1 MMNHENSDNI
11 KDINYEKS
19 IKISAEHYIRNSL
32 SCEKEFGKDS
42 KVNNFNLS
50 IATSNNEKINSLC
63 CHTNF
68 LDLNNNDVD
77 SKNKNN
83 KNSNARQRWKILAR
97 AIITENDATRMSSS
111 SLESMSSDNVSLT
124 TYTALSQNHSEA
136 STRRFDTFD
145 LIKHNMLS
153 VESKRTLIGNQD
165 NWCNYKLLYDGGD
178 EKDFNINIHQIS
190 RSWTTKDLIGF
201 NNTGNICVWPSEEAL
216 SYYVLENLDMF
227 KDSWILELGGG
238 MTCLAGLMLAK
249 YADPFLV
256 HLTDGNSL
264 SLENVKKSVRLN
276 EFSCFI
282 KCSGV
287 CVILFF
293 VFNIVIEI
301 TFESR
306 IVLKWSKYEQLSK
319 RHPAEIGK
327 YDFILSADCIFFD
340 DSRNALVDTIN
351 YYLSANG
358 QAFIIAPTRGHTMT
372 SFINKSI
379 AKGFKCEIMT
389 YYNQQIWKR
398 HQELLKSKEYDEDIH
413 YPIFVKLMRNK
424 KPEIKL

>member
-1 MMNHENSDNI
+1 MNHEHSDNI

-19 IKISAEHYIRNSL
+19 INISAEHYIRNSL
-32 SCEKEFGKDS
+32 SCEKEFEKLDC
-42 KVNNFNLS
+42 KVNNCNLS
-50 IATSNNEKINSLC
+50 SATSDNEKINSLSIC
-63 CHTNF
+63 CHTNNN
-68 LDLNNNDVD
+68 LDLNNNDVE
-77 SKNKNN
+77 SKNKNNN

-111 SLESMSSDNVSLT
+111 SLESIDNVPLT
-124 TYTALSQNHSEA
+124 TTDTASSNLDPHYYEA

-165 NWCNYKLLYDGGD
+165 NWCNYKLLYEGASD
-178 EKDFNINIHQIS
+178 EDDFNINIHQIS

-216 SYYVLENLDMF
+216 SYYVLEHLDMF

-287 CVILFF
+287 CL
-293 VFNIVIEI
+293 
-301 TFESR
+301 
-306 IVLKWSKYEQLSK
+306 
-319 RHPAEIGK
+319 
-327 YDFILSADCIFFD
+327 CI
-340 DSRNALVDTIN
+340 
-351 YYLSANG
+351 
-358 QAFIIAPTRGHTMT
+358 
-372 SFINKSI
+372 
-379 AKGFKCEIMT
+379 
-389 YYNQQIWKR
+389 
-398 HQELLKSKEYDEDIH
+398 
-413 YPIFVKLMRNK
+413 
-424 KPEIKL
+424 

>member
-11 KDINYEKS
+11 KDINYENS
-19 IKISAEHYIRNSL
+19 INISAKHYIRNSL
-32 SCEKEFGKDS
+32 NCENEFEKDS

-50 IATSNNEKINSLC
+50 SATSNNEKINSLC
-63 CHTNF
+63 CHTNN

-83 KNSNARQRWKILAR
+83 TNSNARQRWKILAR

-111 SLESMSSDNVSLT
+111 SLESMSTDNVSLT
-124 TYTALSQNHSEA
+124 TYTASSKHNHSEA

-153 VESKRTLIGNQD
+153 VESKRTLIGNQN
-165 NWCNYKLLYDGGD
+165 NWCNYKLLYDGSD
-178 EKDFNINIHQIS
+178 EEDFNINIHQIS

-287 CVILFF
+287 CVILLI
-293 VFNIVIEI
+293 VF
-301 TFESR
+301 
-306 IVLKWSKYEQLSK
+306 
-319 RHPAEIGK
+319 
-327 YDFILSADCIFFD
+327 
-340 DSRNALVDTIN
+340 
-351 YYLSANG
+351 
-358 QAFIIAPTRGHTMT
+358 
-372 SFINKSI
+372 
-379 AKGFKCEIMT
+379 
-389 YYNQQIWKR
+389 
-398 HQELLKSKEYDEDIH
+398 
-413 YPIFVKLMRNK
+413 KL
-424 KPEIKL
+424 

>member
-19 IKISAEHYIRNSL
+19 INISAENYIRNSL
-32 SCEKEFGKDS
+32 SCDKEFEKDC

-50 IATSNNEKINSLC
+50 SATSKNEKINSLC
-63 CHTNF
+63 CHTNN

-111 SLESMSSDNVSLT
+111 TLESMSTDNVPLT
-124 TYTALSQNHSEA
+124 TLTASTKDNHSEA

-165 NWCNYKLLYDGGD
+165 NWCNYKLLYDGTD
-178 EKDFNINIHQIS
+178 EEDFNVNIHQIS

-216 SYYVLENLDMF
+216 SYYVLENMEMF

-287 CVILFF
+287 SF
-293 VFNIVIEI
+293 VFIV
-301 TFESR
+301 F
-306 IVLKWSKYEQLSK
+306 YCD
-319 RHPAEIGK
+319 
-327 YDFILSADCIFFD
+327 Y
-340 DSRNALVDTIN
+340 
-351 YYLSANG
+351 
-358 QAFIIAPTRGHTMT
+358 
-372 SFINKSI
+372 
-379 AKGFKCEIMT
+379 
-389 YYNQQIWKR
+389 
-398 HQELLKSKEYDEDIH
+398 
-413 YPIFVKLMRNK
+413 
-424 KPEIKL
+424 